1 MLIAQFALIIID
13 RALFLR
19 KNVLGKF
26 IFQIFLVIV
35 AHVWMFFVL
44 PAVTG
49 RWIISLYS
57 RRKEDVLFNDALN
70 TFYLQLYGVGHMVK
84 DHSHIERGNLQLPYE
99 LLFLISSKDSFYML
113 DSTYHSLCYISC
125 GALAGTTNSSMGPS
139 RGIDPMTHCTMIRC
153 FTTELYL
160 ATIMSCSACLNTVC
174 NKKTLNFLFG
184 ETRAETV
191 LPFSLRMCAYN

>member
-49 RWIISLYS
+49 RWIISLYY

-70 TFYLQLYGVGHMVK
+70 TFYLQLYGVRHMVMN
-84 DHSHIERGNLQLPYE
+84 HSHIERGNLQLPYE
-99 LLFLISSKDSFYML
+99 LLFLISNKGSFYIHNPTDWIAHTIAFVTPVMGHWL
-113 DSTYHSLCYISC
+113 EQQIAQWVQLEGLIPWPIALWADALPHNYI
-125 GALAGTTNSSMGPS
+125 LL
-139 RGIDPMTHCTMIRC
+139 
-153 FTTELYL
+153 LYFL
-160 ATIMSCSACLNTVC
+160 EYIM
-174 NKKTLNFLFG
+174 
-184 ETRAETV
+184 
-191 LPFSLRMCAYN
+191 